1 MCYSLKEEMR
11 EIDMKVLKKVI
22 SWPVVLT
29 IQVIAS
35 VALLFLLF
43 KLGVVPTKYM
53 IILVAVLAVLALLMY
68 FFMKPAKGKHAV
80 NARQS
85 IGKIISLVLS
95 IVLLI
100 GSVYV
105 AKGSSTLNKISG
117 ADKSTVHYAVLVLKD
132 SKIDSLSDLNNESI
146 EYNLQYD
153 AKKDMNQ
160 IIAKA
165 KNEQSSISY
174 DETSDDYSKLAD
186 DLYNNTVHAILV
198 NTAYNGMFEENHENF
213 ASETKEI
220 WSYEVDSKVKSF
232 AKNVDVT
239 SKPFTIYISG
249 IDTYGKVSTVSRSD
263 VNMIVTVNPKTKQ
276 VLMSSIPRDY
286 YVTLANKGKKDK
298 LTHSGLAGP
307 ENTVKTMDN
316 FLGIDINYYARV
328 NFTSLITMVD
338 ALGGIDI
345 DSDAAFTGEAGGYT
359 FKKGIQHIN
368 GDQALCFAR
377 ERYAFGGG
385 DNMRV
390 KHQQDVLMAMLKKM
404 MSPAIIT
411 NYTSVLNSIAGC
423 FETNMSTDNITSLIQ
438 MQVNDMATWTFT
450 QKQFDGKGVMQ
461 TGGAYMP
468 NNKLYYMIPDDSS
481 VSKNVAAIKAVLNG
495 ETVE

>member
-1 MCYSLKEEMR
+1 
-11 EIDMKVLKKVI
+11 MKVLKKII

-53 IILVAVLAVLALLMY
+53 VILVAVLAVLALLMY
-68 FFMKPAKGKHAV
+68 FFMKPSKGKHAV

-117 ADKSTVHYAVLVLKD
+117 ADTKTVHYAILVLKD
-132 SKIDSLSDLNNESI
+132 SKIDSLSDIKNESI

-153 AKKDMNQ
+153 DKKDMNQ

-165 KNEQSSISY
+165 KQEQSSISY

-198 NTAYNGMFEENHENF
+198 NTAYNGMFEEAHENF
-213 ASETKEI
+213 ANETKEI
-220 WSYEVDSKVKSF
+220 WSYEVDTEVKSF
-232 AKNVDVT
+232 AKDVDVT

-276 VLMSSIPRDY
+276 ILMSSIPRDY

-338 ALGGIDI
+338 ALGGIDVY
-345 DSDAAFTGEAGGYT
+345 SDKDLPNLWTNSGVKISKGTNHMNGET
-359 FKKGIQHIN
+359 
-368 GDQALCFAR
+368 ALAFAR
-377 ERYAFGGG
+377 ERHSYEDG
-385 DNMRV
+385 DNHRV
-390 KHQQDVLMAMLKKM
+390 KNQQDVLTAMMKKM

-411 NYTSVLNSIAGC
+411 NYTGVLNSIAGC
-423 FETNMSTDNITSLIQ
+423 FETNMSSSDITDLIQ
-438 MQVNDMATWTFT
+438 MQVNDMASWTFI
-450 QKQFDGKGVMQ
+450 QKQFTGHGVMQ

-468 NNKLYYMIPDDSS
+468 NTKLYYMIPDDDS
-481 VSKNVAAIKAVLNG
+481 VTENANAIKAVING
-495 ETVE
+495 QTIEK

>member
-1 MCYSLKEEMR
+1 
-11 EIDMKVLKKVI
+11 MKVLKKVI

-29 IQVIAS
+29 IQVIDS

-53 IILVAVLAVLALLMY
+53 IILVVVLALLALLMY

-85 IGKIISLVLS
+85 IGKIISLALS

-117 ADKSTVHYAVLVLKD
+117 ADTKTVHYAILVLKD
-132 SKIDSLSDLNNESI
+132 SKIDSLSDIKNESI

-153 AKKDMNQ
+153 DKKDMNQ

-165 KNEQSSISY
+165 KQEQSSISY
-174 DETSDDYSKLAD
+174 DETNDDYSKLAD

-198 NTAYNGMFEENHENF
+198 NTAYNGMFEETHENF
-213 ASETKEI
+213 ANETKEI
-220 WSYEVDSKVKSF
+220 WSYEVDTEVKSF
-232 AKNVDVT
+232 AKDVDVT

-276 VLMSSIPRDY
+276 ILMSSIPRDY

-338 ALGGIDI
+338 ALGGIDL
-345 DSDAAFTGEAGGYT
+345 DSDSSFSTGEYSFSKGVQHVNG
-359 FKKGIQHIN
+359 KK
-368 GDQALCFAR
+368 ALAFAR
-377 ERYAFGGG
+377 ERHAFGGG

-411 NYTSVLNSIAGC
+411 NYTGVLNSIAGC
-423 FETNMSTDNITSLIQ
+423 FETNMSSDNITDLIQ
-438 MQVNDMATWTFT
+438 MQVNDMAQWTFT
-450 QKQFDGKGVMQ
+450 QKQFTGHGVMQ

-468 NNKLYYMIPDDSS
+468 STKLYYMIPDDSS
-481 VSKNVAAIKAVLNG
+481 VSENIAAIKAVLNG
-495 ETVE
+495 QTVE

>member
-1 MCYSLKEEMR
+1 
-11 EIDMKVLKKVI
+11 MKILKKII

-29 IQVIAS
+29 IQVLAS

-53 IILVAVLAVLALLMY
+53 LVLVAVLALLALLMY

-95 IVLLI
+95 IVLLV

-105 AKGSSTLNKISG
+105 AKGNSTIDKISG
-117 ADKSTVHYAVLVLKD
+117 ADKTTVHYAVIVLKD
-132 SKIDSLSDLNNESI
+132 SKIKSLSDIKNESI
-146 EYNLQYD
+146 EYNLTYD

-160 IIAKA
+160 VVAKA
-165 KNEQSSISY
+165 KQEESSIKY
-174 DETSDDYSKLAD
+174 DQTSSDYSKLAD
-186 DLYNNTVHAILV
+186 DLYNNTVNAILV
-198 NTAYNGMFEENHENF
+198 NTAYNGMFEEAHENF
-213 ASETKEI
+213 ANETKEI
-220 WSYEVDSKVKSF
+220 WSYEVDSKVESF
-232 AKNVDVT
+232 AKDVDVT

-249 IDTYGKVSTVSRSD
+249 IDTYGKVSTISRSD

-276 VLMSSIPRDY
+276 ILMSSIPRDY

-338 ALGGIDI
+338 ALGGIDL
-345 DSDAAFTGEAGGYT
+345 DSDSSFSTMGYT
-359 FKKGIQHIN
+359 FTKGVQHVN
-368 GDQALCFAR
+368 GEKALAFAR
-377 ERYAFGGG
+377 ERHAFGGG

-390 KHQQDVLMAMLKKM
+390 KHQQDVLMAMMKKM
-404 MSPAIIT
+404 MSPAIIK
-411 NYTSVLNSIAGC
+411 NYTGVLNSIAGC
-423 FETNMSTDNITSLIQ
+423 FETNMSSNDITDLIQ
-438 MQVNDMATWTFT
+438 MQINDMASWTFT
-450 QKQFDGKGVMQ
+450 QKQFTGHGVMQ

-468 NNKLYYMIPDDSS
+468 GTKLYYMIPDDSS
-481 VSKNVAAIKAVLNG
+481 VSENVKAIKEVLNSK
-495 ETVE
+495 

>member
-1 MCYSLKEEMR
+1 
-11 EIDMKVLKKVI
+11 MKVLKKII

-29 IQVIAS
+29 IQVLSS

-100 GSVYV
+100 SSVYV

-117 ADKSTVHYAVLVLKD
+117 ADTKTVHYAILVLKD
-132 SKIDSLSDLNNESI
+132 SKIGSLSDIKNESI

-153 AKKDMNQ
+153 DKKDMNQ

-165 KNEQSSISY
+165 KQEQSSISY

-198 NTAYNGMFEENHENF
+198 NTAYNGMFEEAHENF
-213 ASETKEI
+213 ANETKEI
-220 WSYEVDSKVKSF
+220 WTDEVDTEVKSF
-232 AKNVDVT
+232 AKDVDVT

-276 VLMSSIPRDY
+276 ILMSSIPRDY

-338 ALGGIDI
+338 ALDGIDI
-345 DSDAAFTGEAGGYT
+345 NSDVAFTGEAGGYT
-359 FKKGIQHIN
+359 FKKGVQHIN
-368 GDQALCFAR
+368 GEQALCFAR
-377 ERYAFGGG
+377 ERHAFGGG

-411 NYTSVLNSIAGC
+411 NYTGVLNSIAGC
-423 FETNMSTDNITSLIQ
+423 FETNMSSSDITDLIQ
-438 MQVNDMATWTFT
+438 MQVNDMASWTFT
-450 QKQFDGKGVMQ
+450 QKQFTGHGVMQ

-468 NNKLYYMIPDDSS
+468 GTKLYYMIPDDSS
-481 VSKNVAAIKAVLNG
+481 VSENIAAIKAVLNG
-495 ETVE
+495 QTVE

>member
-1 MCYSLKEEMR
+1 
-11 EIDMKVLKKVI
+11 MKVIKKI
-22 SWPVVLT
+22 TNWPVVLT
-29 IQVIAS
+29 IQIVAS
-35 VALLFLLF
+35 VALLALLF

-53 IILVAVLAVLALLMY
+53 IILVLVLALLGVLMY
-68 FFMKPAKGKHAV
+68 FFMKPVKGRHTV

-85 IGKIISLVLS
+85 IGKIVSLILS
-95 IVLLI
+95 IILLI

-117 ADKSTVHYAVLVLKD
+117 ANKSSVHYAVVVLKS
-132 SKIDSLSDLNNESI
+132 SKIDDLSDLKNESI

-160 IIAKA
+160 VIAKA
-165 KNEQSSISY
+165 KKEQSSIEY
-174 DETSDDYSKLAD
+174 DETSTDYSKLAD

-198 NTAYNGMFEENHENF
+198 NTAYNGMFEDAHENF
-213 ASETKEI
+213 SDETKEI
-220 WSYEVDSKVKSF
+220 WSCDIDSKVKSF
-232 AKNVDVT
+232 AKDVDVT
-239 SKPFTIYISG
+239 TKPFTIYISG

-276 VLMSSIPRDY
+276 ILMSSIPRDY

-307 ENTVKTMDN
+307 ENTVKTMDD

-338 ALGGIDI
+338 ALGGIDLV
-345 DSDAAFTGEAGGYT
+345 SDKSFTTTSDTKVSFQAGVS
-359 FKKGIQHIN
+359 KHIN
-368 GDQALCFAR
+368 GKEALAFAR

-411 NYTSVLNSIAGC
+411 NYSSVLNSIAGC
-423 FETNMSTDNITSLIQ
+423 FETNMSSDNITDLIK
-438 MQVNDMATWTFT
+438 MQIDDMAQWTFT
-450 QKQFDGKGVMQ
+450 QKQFDGNGVMQ

-468 NNKLYYMIPDDSS
+468 NNKLYYMIPDDAS
-481 VSKNVAAIKAVLNG
+481 VAENVAAIKAVLNG
-495 ETVE
+495 QTVE

>member
-1 MCYSLKEEMR
+1 
-11 EIDMKVLKKVI
+11 MKVLKKII

-29 IQVIAS
+29 IQVLSS

-53 IILVAVLAVLALLMY
+53 IILVAALAVLALLMY
-68 FFMKPAKGKHAV
+68 FFMKPSKGKHAV

-117 ADKSTVHYAVLVLKD
+117 ADTKTVHYAILVLKD
-132 SKIDSLSDLNNESI
+132 SKIDSLSDLKNESI

-165 KNEQSSISY
+165 KQEQSSISY
-174 DETSDDYSKLAD
+174 DETNDDYSKLAD

-198 NTAYNGMFEENHENF
+198 NTAYNGMFEEAHENF
-213 ASETKEI
+213 ANETKEI
-220 WSYEVDSKVKSF
+220 WSYEVDTEVKSF
-232 AKNVDVT
+232 AKDVDVT

-263 VNMIVTVNPKTKQ
+263 VNMIVTVNPTTKQ
-276 VLMSSIPRDY
+276 ILMSSIPRDY

-338 ALGGIDI
+338 ALGGIDL
-345 DSDAAFTGEAGGYT
+345 DSDSSFTAASGDSFRKGVQHVNG
-359 FKKGIQHIN
+359 KK
-368 GDQALCFAR
+368 ALAFAR
-377 ERYAFGGG
+377 ERHAFGGG

-404 MSPAIIT
+404 MSPAIIK
-411 NYTSVLNSIAGC
+411 NYTGVLNSIAGC
-423 FETNMSTDNITSLIQ
+423 FETNMSSDNITDLIQ
-438 MQVNDMATWTFT
+438 MQVNDMASWTFT
-450 QKQFDGKGVMQ
+450 QKQFTGHGVMQ

-468 NNKLYYMIPDDSS
+468 STKLYYMIPDDSS
-481 VSKNVAAIKAVLNG
+481 VSENIAAIKAVLNG
-495 ETVE
+495 QTVE

>member
-1 MCYSLKEEMR
+1 
-11 EIDMKVLKKVI
+11 MKVLKKII

-117 ADKSTVHYAVLVLKD
+117 ADKTTVHYAVLVLKD
-132 SKIDSLSDLNNESI
+132 SKIKSLSDLKNESI

-153 AKKDMNQ
+153 DKKDMNQ

-165 KNEQSSISY
+165 KQEQSSISY

-198 NTAYNGMFEENHENF
+198 NTAYNGMFEEAHENF
-213 ASETKEI
+213 ANETKEI
-220 WSYEVDSKVKSF
+220 WTDEVDTEVKSF
-232 AKNVDVT
+232 AKDVDVT

-276 VLMSSIPRDY
+276 ILMSSIPRDY

-338 ALGGIDI
+338 ALGGIDL
-345 DSDAAFTGEAGGYT
+345 DSDSSFSTMGYSFTKGVQHVNGE
-359 FKKGIQHIN
+359 K
-368 GDQALCFAR
+368 ALAFAR
-377 ERYAFGGG
+377 ERHSFADG

-411 NYTSVLNSIAGC
+411 NYTSVLNSVAGS
-423 FETNMSTDNITSLIQ
+423 FETNMDSSDITGLIK
-438 MQVNDMATWTFT
+438 MQINDMASWTFT
-450 QKQFDGKGVMQ
+450 QKQFTGHGVMQ

-468 NNKLYYMIPDDSS
+468 STKLYYMIPDDSS
-481 VSKNVAAIKAVLNG
+481 VSENIAAIKAVLNG
-495 ETVE
+495 QTVE

>member
-1 MCYSLKEEMR
+1 
-11 EIDMKVLKKVI
+11 MKVLKKII

-29 IQVIAS
+29 IQVLSSA
-35 VALLFLLF
+35 ALLFLLF

-117 ADKSTVHYAVLVLKD
+117 ADKTTVHYAVLVLKD
-132 SKIDSLSDLNNESI
+132 SKIDSLSDLKNESI

-153 AKKDMNQ
+153 DKKDMNQ

-165 KNEQSSISY
+165 KQEQSSISY

-198 NTAYNGMFEENHENF
+198 NTAYNGMFEEAHENF
-213 ASETKEI
+213 ANETKEI
-220 WSYEVDSKVKSF
+220 WSYEVDTEVKSF
-232 AKNVDVT
+232 AKDVDVT

-276 VLMSSIPRDY
+276 ILMSSIPRDY

-338 ALGGIDI
+338 ALGGIDL
-345 DSDAAFTGEAGGYT
+345 DSDSSFSTGEYS
-359 FKKGIQHIN
+359 FSKGVQHVN
-368 GDQALCFAR
+368 GQKALAFAR
-377 ERYAFGGG
+377 ERHAFGGG

-411 NYTSVLNSIAGC
+411 NYTGVLNSIAGC
-423 FETNMSTDNITSLIQ
+423 FETNMSSSDITDLIQ
-438 MQVNDMATWTFT
+438 MQVNDMASWTFT
-450 QKQFDGKGVMQ
+450 QKQFTGHGVMQ

-468 NNKLYYMIPDDSS
+468 NTKLYYMIPDDSS
-481 VSKNVAAIKAVLNG
+481 VSENIAAIKAVLNG
-495 ETVE
+495 QQ

>member
-1 MCYSLKEEMR
+1 
-11 EIDMKVLKKVI
+11 MKVLKKVI

-53 IILVAVLAVLALLMY
+53 IILVVVLSLLALLMY

-100 GSVYV
+100 GSVYI
-105 AKGSSTLNKISG
+105 AKGNSTLNKISG
-117 ADKSTVHYAVLVLKD
+117 ADKTTVHYAVLVLKD
-132 SKIDSLSDLNNESI
+132 SKIKSLSDLKNESI

-165 KNEQSSISY
+165 KQEQSSISY

-198 NTAYNGMFEENHENF
+198 NTAYNGMFEEAHENF
-213 ASETKEI
+213 SSETKEI
-220 WSYEVDSKVKSF
+220 WSYEVDSKVENF
-232 AKNVDVT
+232 AKDVDVT
-239 SKPFTIYISG
+239 SKPFTVYISG
-249 IDTYGKVSTVSRSD
+249 IDTYGKVSSVSRSD
-263 VNMIVTVNPKTKQ
+263 VNMLVTINPTTKQ
-276 VLMSSIPRDY
+276 ILMSSIPRDY

-316 FLGIDINYYARV
+316 FLGVDINYYARV

-338 ALGGIDI
+338 ALGGIDL
-345 DSDAAFTGEAGGYT
+345 DSDRSFTTYDGAYS
-359 FKKGIQHIN
+359 FKEGVQHVN
-368 GDQALCFAR
+368 GQKALAFAR
-377 ERYAFGGG
+377 ERHAFADG

-390 KHQQDVLMAMLKKM
+390 KHQQDVLKAMLKKM

-411 NYTSVLNSIAGC
+411 NYSSVLNSISGC
-423 FETNMSTDNITSLIQ
+423 FETNMSSNNITDLIQ
-438 MQVNDMATWTFT
+438 MQVNDMASWTFI

-468 NNKLYYMIPDDSS
+468 NNRLYYMIPDDNS
-481 VSKNVAAIKAVLNG
+481 VAENVAAIKAVLNG
-495 ETVE
+495 QTVE

>member
-1 MCYSLKEEMR
+1 
-11 EIDMKVLKKVI
+11 MKVLKKII

-53 IILVAVLAVLALLMY
+53 IILVVVLALLALLMY

-100 GSVYV
+100 GSVYI
-105 AKGSSTLNKISG
+105 AKGNSTLNKISG
-117 ADKSTVHYAVLVLKD
+117 ADKTTVHYAVLVLKD
-132 SKIDSLSDLNNESI
+132 SKIKSLSDLKNESI

-165 KNEQSSISY
+165 KQEQSSISY

-198 NTAYNGMFEENHENF
+198 NTAYNGMFEEAHENF
-213 ASETKEI
+213 ANETKEI
-220 WSYEVDSKVKSF
+220 WSYEVDTEVKSF
-232 AKNVDVT
+232 AKDVDVT

-276 VLMSSIPRDY
+276 ILMSSIPRDY

-338 ALGGIDI
+338 ALGGIDL
-345 DSDAAFTGEAGGYT
+345 DSDSSFSTGEYS
-359 FKKGIQHIN
+359 FNKGVQHVN
-368 GDQALCFAR
+368 GQKALAFAR
-377 ERYAFGGG
+377 
-385 DNMRV
+385 
-390 KHQQDVLMAMLKKM
+390 
-404 MSPAIIT
+404 
-411 NYTSVLNSIAGC
+411 
-423 FETNMSTDNITSLIQ
+423 
-438 MQVNDMATWTFT
+438 
-450 QKQFDGKGVMQ
+450 
-461 TGGAYMP
+461 
-468 NNKLYYMIPDDSS
+468 
-481 VSKNVAAIKAVLNG
+481 
-495 ETVE
+495 

>member
-1 MCYSLKEEMR
+1 
-11 EIDMKVLKKVI
+11 MKVLKKVI

-53 IILVAVLAVLALLMY
+53 IILVVVLALLALLMY

-117 ADKSTVHYAVLVLKD
+117 ADTKTVHYAILVLKD
-132 SKIDSLSDLNNESI
+132 SKIKSLSDIKNESI

-165 KNEQSSISY
+165 KQEQSSISY
-174 DETSDDYSKLAD
+174 DETSNDYSKLAD

-198 NTAYNGMFEENHENF
+198 NTAYNGMFEEAHENF
-213 ASETKEI
+213 ANETKEI
-220 WSYEVDSKVKSF
+220 WSYEVDTEVKSF
-232 AKNVDVT
+232 AKDVDVT

-249 IDTYGKVSTVSRSD
+249 IDTYGKVSSVSRSD

-338 ALGGIDI
+338 ALGGIDLVP
-345 DSDAAFTGEAGGYT
+345 DATFTTTSDTKVS
-359 FKKGIQHIN
+359 FKEGVSKHIN
-368 GDQALCFAR
+368 GQEALAFAR
-377 ERYAFGGG
+377 ERYALGGG
-385 DNMRV
+385 DNTRV

-411 NYTSVLNSIAGC
+411 NYSSVLNSIAGS
-423 FETNMSTDNITSLIQ
+423 FETNMASSDITALIQ
-438 MQVNDMATWTFT
+438 MQVNDMASWTFV

-481 VSKNVAAIKAVLNG
+481 VSENIAAIKAVLNG
-495 ETVE
+495 QTVE

>member
-1 MCYSLKEEMR
+1 
-11 EIDMKVLKKVI
+11 MKVLKKII

-29 IQVIAS
+29 IQIITS

-43 KLGVVPTKYM
+43 NLGVVPTKYM
-53 IILVAVLAVLALLMY
+53 IILVLVLALFVVLMY
-68 FFMKPAKGKHAV
+68 FFMKPVKGKHTV

-85 IGKIISLVLS
+85 IGKIVSLILS

-100 GSVYV
+100 GSIYA

-117 ADKSTVHYAVLVLKD
+117 ANKTSVHYAVLVLKD
-132 SKIDSLSDLNNESI
+132 SKINDLSDLKNESI

-165 KNEQSSISY
+165 KQEQSSISY
-174 DETSDDYSKLAD
+174 DETSSDYSKLAD

-198 NTAYNGMFEENHENF
+198 NTAYNGMFEDIHENF
-213 ASETKEI
+213 SDETKEI
-220 WSYEVDSKVKSF
+220 WSYDVDSKVKNF
-232 AKNVDVT
+232 AKDVDVT
-239 SKPFTIYISG
+239 SKPFTVYISG
-249 IDTYGKVSTVSRSD
+249 IDTYGKVSTISRSD
-263 VNMIVTVNPKTKQ
+263 VNMIVSVNPKTKQ
-276 VLMSSIPRDY
+276 ILMSSIPRDY

-307 ENTVKTMDN
+307 ENTVKTMSD
-316 FLGIDINYYARV
+316 FLGVDINYYARV

-338 ALGGIDI
+338 ALDGIDL
-345 DSDAAFTGEAGGYT
+345 DSDSSFTAFDGTT
-359 FKKGIQHIN
+359 FRKGIQHVN
-368 GDQALCFAR
+368 GQKALSFAR
-377 ERYAFGGG
+377 ERHAFADG

-390 KHQQDVLMAMLKKM
+390 KHQQDVLMAMMKKM

-411 NYTSVLNSIAGC
+411 NYSSVLNSIAGC
-423 FETNMSTDNITSLIQ
+423 FETNMSSNNITDLIK
-438 MQVNDMATWTFT
+438 MQINDMSQWTFT
-450 QKQFDGKGVMQ
+450 QKQFTGHGVMQ

-468 NNKLYYMIPDDSS
+468 STKLYYMIPDDNS
-481 VSKNVAAIKAVLNG
+481 VSENVSAIKAVMNG
-495 ETVE
+495 QVVE

>member
-1 MCYSLKEEMR
+1 
-11 EIDMKVLKKVI
+11 MKALKKII

-29 IQVIAS
+29 IQVLSS

-53 IILVAVLAVLALLMY
+53 VILVAVLAVLALLMY

-117 ADKSTVHYAVLVLKD
+117 ADKTTVHYAVLVLKD
-132 SKIDSLSDLNNESI
+132 SKIDSLSDLKNESI

-153 AKKDMNQ
+153 DKKDMNQ

-165 KNEQSSISY
+165 KQEQSSISY

-198 NTAYNGMFEENHENF
+198 NTAYNGMFEEAHENF
-213 ASETKEI
+213 ANETKEI
-220 WSYEVDSKVKSF
+220 WTDEVDTEVKSF
-232 AKNVDVT
+232 AKDVDVT

-276 VLMSSIPRDY
+276 ILMSSIPRDY

-338 ALGGIDI
+338 ALGGIDL
-345 DSDAAFTGEAGGYT
+345 DSDSSFSTMGYSFTKGVQHVNGE
-359 FKKGIQHIN
+359 K
-368 GDQALCFAR
+368 ALAFAR
-377 ERYAFGGG
+377 ERHSFADG

-411 NYTSVLNSIAGC
+411 NYTSVLNSVAGS
-423 FETNMSTDNITSLIQ
+423 FETNMDSSDITGLIK
-438 MQVNDMATWTFT
+438 MQINDMASWTFT
-450 QKQFDGKGVMQ
+450 QKQFTGHGVMQ

-468 NNKLYYMIPDDSS
+468 STKLYYMIPDDSS
-481 VSKNVAAIKAVLNG
+481 VSENIAAIKAVLNG
-495 ETVE
+495 QTVE

>member
-1 MCYSLKEEMR
+1 
-11 EIDMKVLKKVI
+11 MKVLKKII

-29 IQVIAS
+29 IQVLSS

-85 IGKIISLVLS
+85 IGKIISLA
-95 IVLLI
+95 IKYCFI
-100 GSVYV
+100 NWFVYV

-117 ADKSTVHYAVLVLKD
+117 ADTKTVHYAILVLKD
-132 SKIDSLSDLNNESI
+132 SKIDSLSDIKNESI

-153 AKKDMNQ
+153 DKKDMNQ

-165 KNEQSSISY
+165 KQEQSSISY
-174 DETSDDYSKLAD
+174 DETNDDYSKLAD

-198 NTAYNGMFEENHENF
+198 NTAYNGMFEETHENF
-213 ASETKEI
+213 ANETKEI
-220 WSYEVDSKVKSF
+220 WSYEVDTEVKSF
-232 AKNVDVT
+232 AKDVDVT

-276 VLMSSIPRDY
+276 ILMSSIPRDY

-338 ALGGIDI
+338 ALGGIDLV
-345 DSDAAFTGEAGGYT
+345 SDKTFTT
-359 FKKGIQHIN
+359 TSDTKVSFKEGVSKHIN
-368 GDQALCFAR
+368 GKEALAFAR

-411 NYTSVLNSIAGC
+411 NYTGVLNSIAGC
-423 FETNMSTDNITSLIQ
+423 FETNMSSDNITDLIQ
-438 MQVNDMATWTFT
+438 MQVNDMASWTFT
-450 QKQFDGKGVMQ
+450 QKQFEGKGVMQ

-468 NNKLYYMIPDDSS
+468 NTKLYYMIPDDSS
-481 VSKNVAAIKAVLNG
+481 VSENIAAIKAVLNG
-495 ETVE
+495 QTVE

>member
-1 MCYSLKEEMR
+1 
-11 EIDMKVLKKVI
+11 MKVLKKII

-29 IQVIAS
+29 IQVLAS

-105 AKGSSTLNKISG
+105 AKGSSTLDKISG
-117 ADKSTVHYAVLVLKD
+117 ADTQTVHYAIIVLKD
-132 SKIDSLSDLNNESI
+132 SKIDSLSDIKNESI

-165 KNEQSSISY
+165 KQEQSSISY

-198 NTAYNGMFEENHENF
+198 NTAYNGMFEEAHENF
-213 ASETKEI
+213 ANETKEI
-220 WSYEVDSKVKSF
+220 WTDEVDTEVKSF
-232 AKNVDVT
+232 AKDVDVT

-276 VLMSSIPRDY
+276 ILMSSIPRDY

-338 ALGGIDI
+338 ALGGIDL
-345 DSDAAFTGEAGGYT
+345 DSDSSFSTGEYS
-359 FKKGIQHIN
+359 FSKGVQHVN
-368 GDQALCFAR
+368 GQKALAFAR
-377 ERYAFGGG
+377 ERHAFGGG

-411 NYTSVLNSIAGC
+411 NYTGVLNSIAGC
-423 FETNMSTDNITSLIQ
+423 FETNMSSDNITDLIQ
-438 MQVNDMATWTFT
+438 MQVNDMASWTFT

-468 NNKLYYMIPDDSS
+468 NTKLYYMIPDDSS
-481 VSKNVAAIKAVLNG
+481 VSENVAAIKAVLNG
-495 ETVE
+495 QTVE